1 MVYINPAFQLVFFLI
16 ILGTF
21 SLIISLYTK
30 VYGILYIKLLPKIGK
45 EGNYVLIALIGII
58 LLILAFGI
66 PTYYSPAPPNIRIQM
81 VLIFLLGFIG
91 AAASGITLIN
101 LIFGKQEEEWFAKY
115 KRKEEEEWFD
125 KYKNNSKLDSNTKT
139 KKIKSEEKLPI
150 ETNNSFIKTCPECD
164 TDNDENSNFC
174 LECGFN
180 LKNIESDNLD
190 DNKDNNDI

>member
-1 MVYINPAFQLVFFLI
+1 MIYINPAFQLVFFLI

-45 EGNYVLIALIGII
+45 EGNYILIALIGII

-101 LIFGKQEEEWFAKY
+101 LIFGKQEEEWFS
-115 KRKEEEEWFD
+115 
-125 KYKNNSKLDSNTKT
+125 KYKNNQKLNSATKP
-139 KKIKSEEKLPI
+139 KRIKSEEDLPI
-150 ETNNSFIKTCPECD
+150 ETNDSFIKTCPECD
-164 TDNDENSNFC
+164 TENDENSNFC
-174 LECGFN
+174 LKCGSDKKISQ
-180 LKNIESDNLD
+180 LKKKRKL
-190 DNKDNNDI
+190 